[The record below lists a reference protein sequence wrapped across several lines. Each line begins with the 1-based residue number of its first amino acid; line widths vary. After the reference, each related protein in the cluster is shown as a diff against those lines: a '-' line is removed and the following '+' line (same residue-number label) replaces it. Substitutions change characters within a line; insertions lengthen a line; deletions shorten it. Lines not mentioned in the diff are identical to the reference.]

1 MAERTQ
7 AARGPAPTTATS
19 SAGERKLPPLPLAAA
34 GLASLS
40 GLVTLAS
47 LALFLWDAA
56 AATPIIQRAA
66 PVMVIAGIAAVVIGS
81 LILRKNKRT
90 GFTMEGSQWA
100 SPAIVT
106 GLLLM
111 TAAVFL
117 PLLDALSMLVD
128 EGM

>member
-1 MAERTQ
+1 MPQRTEAQ
-7 AARGPAPTTATS
+7 RAPAPGAANPTA
-19 SAGERKLPPLPLAAA
+19 ADRKLPPLPLAAA
-34 GLASLS
+34 GLGALS

-47 LALFLWDAA
+47 FALFLWDAA
-56 AATPIIQRAA
+56 AATPIIQRSA
-66 PVMVIAGIAAVVIGS
+66 PVMVLAGIAAVIVGS

-90 GFTMEGSQWA
+90 GFTMDGTQWA

-117 PLLDALSMLVD
+117 PLLYALSMLID
-128 EGM
+128 EGI